1 MSNTSSWGGALTQKS
16 PRSSPSRRR
25 PDPDPPPISI
35 PEFSTTLRWLR
46 ESRGLSREEAAI
58 VLEFSAVH
66 LGRFERGE
74 SLPSAK
80 FMELIISGYRL
91 GPAMAAHLRDL
102 AIPAIP
108 LSPAPY
114 LRTWVQ
120 RDPSLLSNLDRF
132 QTRNIPAAYVDPLWN
147 VLAHNDLFAEVLPGI
162 DESRSLPVW
171 MFTDTGKAAVVDP
184 EAEGAWSVS
193 MLKGIMGKYR
203 DSEQARELVTALTP
217 NEEAQRFW
225 AAGSDISFGRD
236 SRFLL
241 HAHSPGGV
249 PVSYQL
255 TLTESILAHHIQLFT
270 ATPEPYSG
278 PEIT

>member
-1 MSNTSSWGGALTQKS
+1 MTQRA
-16 PRSSPSRRR
+16 PRSSPGRRR

-35 PEFSTTLRWLR
+35 PQFSTTCRWLR
-46 ESRGLSREEAAI
+46 ESRGLSREEAATI
-58 VLEFSAVH
+58 LEFSAVH

-74 SLPSAK
+74 QLPSAK
-80 FMELIISGYRL
+80 FMELIIAGYRL
-91 GPAMAAHLRDL
+91 DPAIAAHLRDL

-108 LSPAPY
+108 LSPARH
-114 LRTWVQ
+114 LRAWVQ
-120 RDPSLLSNLDRF
+120 RDTSLLSNLDRF
-132 QTRNIPAAYVDPLWN
+132 QGRGIPAAYVDPLWN
-147 VLAHNDLFAEVLPGI
+147 VLARNDLFAEVLPGI
-162 DESRSLPVW
+162 DQSRSIPTW
-171 MFTDTGKAAVVDP
+171 MFTDAGKAAVVDP

-225 AAGSDISFGRD
+225 KASSEISFGRD
-236 SRFLL
+236 SRCLL
-241 HAHSPGGV
+241 HAHSPGGELA
-249 PVSYQL
+249 SYQL